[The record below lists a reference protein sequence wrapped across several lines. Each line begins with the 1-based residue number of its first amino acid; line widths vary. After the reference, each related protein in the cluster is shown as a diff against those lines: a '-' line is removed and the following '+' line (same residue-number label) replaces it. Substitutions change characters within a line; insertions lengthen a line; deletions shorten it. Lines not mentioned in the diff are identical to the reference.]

1 MAIRVVPQIYFV
13 PESNLGDF
21 FYFEINILHI
31 QKGKAAMKNAS
42 NTPNFSSKNH
52 YSPITQERRDRIM
65 NRIEA
70 ILNRGNNV
78 EIKRRSNGIIA
89 VMEIKVTKYEE

>member
-1 MAIRVVPQIYFV
+1 
-13 PESNLGDF
+13 
-21 FYFEINILHI
+21 
-31 QKGKAAMKNAS
+31 MKNAS

-52 YSPITQERRDRIM
+52 YPPITQERRDRIM

-70 ILNRGNNV
+70 ILNRGTNV